1 MSLIIIK
8 NYILTITIYKIN
20 KGFIVRNFLLLS
32 LIVLLAGCINQE
44 AIKTPE
50 QANLYVLNSKKV
62 DNFKKTTSYT
72 ISEHSTNQQ
81 NEQCTLTLKANIKDG
96 IVKYKAIFH
105 PVYQVGAG
113 QIAKEHFFN
122 KEAYYL
128 KGFDSNGETIL
139 NLHYLNNRNYARN
152 WTGNHFFYE
161 DYESNISEKY
171 IKSHLK
177 TGIII
182 KIENADETNS
192 RICKIPSIKLKAL
205 YETIN
210 K

>member
-1 MSLIIIK
+1 MTK
-8 NYILTITIYKIN
+8 
-20 KGFIVRNFLLLS
+20 FLLLS
-32 LIVLLAGCINQE
+32 LVALFAGCVSQE

-50 QANLYVLNSKKV
+50 QANLYVLKSKKV

-81 NEQCTLTLKANIKDG
+81 NEQCTLTLKVNIKEG
-96 IVKYKAIFH
+96 VAKYKVIFH

-113 QIAKEHFFN
+113 QVAKKHFFN

-128 KGFDSNGETIL
+128 KGFDNDGKTIL
-139 NLHYLNNRNYARN
+139 NLDYLNNRDYFKN

-161 DYESNISEKY
+161 DYESNISEEY

-177 TGIII
+177 TGIKI
-182 KIENADETNS
+182 KIESADEENS
-192 RICKIPSIKLKAL
+192 RVCTIPSIKLKAL
-205 YETIN
+205 YQAVN